1 MRPSVSPLLRP
12 RDADAL
18 RAELRRIASATGLPV
33 AFGGEVFDRT
43 LLLSEFVGARTS
55 GLRGLAV
62 RPHSGLGGATVVAGR
77 PRSVSD
83 YRRDVTITHD
93 YDGPVLGEGI
103 HSVLAVPVVVDGQ
116 ARAVLYGAQRSP
128 SPIADQTA
136 DYIVGAARRL
146 STELRIRDEVDR
158 RLRLREAALAAAPGW
173 PVPSR
178 CARCT
183 PTCGDWPRTP
193 RRRTAAGSGRPAGGG
208 ARRRR
213 PRTGH
218 PVDRPGTR
226 RAEPGCHG
234 MHECRS
240 RATAFTQSG
249 NGEELPAQR
258 GRQTGHPHPARIGVA
273 RPAAAAH
280 PLTPVRRSRV
290 CPLSHLFAS
299 PSPTPS

>member
-1 MRPSVSPLLRP
+1 MLSVRPSVSPLLRP

-18 RAELRRIASATGLPV
+18 RAELRRIASTTGLPV

-158 RLRLREAALAAAPGW
+158 RLRLREAALAAAPGMAGAEQVRQVHADLRRLAADS
-173 PVPSR
+173 PDGAQLRDLADRLAEALGGDAPAPDTPLT
-178 CARCT
+178 ARELDVLSQVAMGCT
-183 PTCGDWPRTP
+183 NAE
-193 RRRTAAGSGRPAGGG
+193 AAQRLSLKPETVKSYLRSA
-208 ARRRR
+208 AAKL
-213 PRTGH
+213 
-218 PVDRPGTR
+218 GTR
-226 RAEPGCHG
+226 TR
-234 MHECRS
+234 HESVS
-240 RATAFTQSG
+240 RAR
-249 NGEELPAQR
+249 LLRLIP
-258 GRQTGHPHPARIGVA
+258 
-273 RPAAAAH
+273 
-280 PLTPVRRSRV
+280 
-290 CPLSHLFAS
+290 
-299 PSPTPS
+299 